1 VNFFRRGLLSALLA
15 FSLGGF
21 AAEAHA
27 HEIPPSVIVR
37 TFVRPEGSVLRVL
50 VRVPLNSMRDF
61 AWPVFGPGFLDIA
74 AAEELLSDAARLWVV
89 DYIRFYEDGV
99 LLGGAQV
106 VDSRISIPSDDSYR
120 TYEDA
125 LAHFQDPI
133 LANET
138 DLIWEQALLD
148 ILIEYPITSDQS
160 RFAVDSE
167 LAHLGLAT
175 TTILRFQ
182 LPDRP
187 ERLFQFTG
195 SPGLVQL
202 DPRWHQAALGF
213 VRLGFLHIL
222 DGIDHLLFVLC
233 LVIPFRRLMPLFGVV
248 TAFTLAHSITL
259 IASALGFAPSSLW
272 FPPII
277 EFLIALSIV
286 FMAFENIV
294 GANLKRRWLVA
305 FGFGLVHGFG
315 FSFALRESL
324 QYAGAHLTTALLSFN
339 LGVELGQIAVLLV
352 LVPALGLLFSRVV
365 AERTGIILLSALV
378 AHTAWHWMADRW
390 GALQDFPLV
399 LPTFNALF
407 FAAAMRWTMGILI
420 LVGVLWG
427 LHGLFDRFERA
438 PDDKAP
444 EADRA

>member
-1 VNFFRRGLLSALLA
+1 
-15 FSLGGF
+15 
-21 AAEAHA
+21 A

-37 TFVRPEGSVLRVL
+37 TFVRPDGNVLRVL

-61 AWPVFGPGFLDIA
+61 AWPVTGPGYVLISD
-74 AAEELLSDAARLWVV
+74 AESMLPEAARLWIV
-89 DYIRFYEDGV
+89 DYIRLYEEGV
-99 LLGGAQV
+99 LLGDAQV
-106 VDSRISIPSDDSYR
+106 TASRISLPSDASFGSY
-120 TYEDA
+120 ESA

-133 LANET
+133 LANEIE
-138 DLIWEQALLD
+138 LYWEQALLD
-148 ILIEYPITSDQS
+148 VLIEYPIASDRS
-160 RFAVDSE
+160 RFALDSE

-195 SPGLVQL
+195 MPGLIQL
-202 DPRWHQAALGF
+202 DPQWYQAALRF

-233 LVIPFRRLMPLFGVV
+233 LVIPFRRMVPLLAVI
-248 TAFTLAHSITL
+248 TAFTVAHSITL
-259 IASALGFAPSSLW
+259 IASALGFAPNSLW

-294 GANLKRRWLVA
+294 GANLRRRWLVA
-305 FGFGLVHGFG
+305 FLFGLVHGFG

-324 QYAGAHLTTALLSFN
+324 QYAGAHLTTSLLSFN
-339 LGVELGQIAVLLV
+339 VGVELGQIAVLVV
-352 LVPALGLLFSRVV
+352 LVPSLRFLFSRVV
-365 AERTGIILLSALV
+365 AERMGVILLSALV

-390 GALQDFPLV
+390 GALRDFPLV
-399 LPTFNALF
+399 WPTFNALF
-407 FAAAMRWTMGILI
+407 LAAAMRWMMGVLI
-420 LVGVLWG
+420 LVGLLWG
-427 LHGLFDRFERA
+427 MYAVFGRFTGLREE
-438 PDDKAP
+438 KSP
-444 EADRA
+444 EAEEV